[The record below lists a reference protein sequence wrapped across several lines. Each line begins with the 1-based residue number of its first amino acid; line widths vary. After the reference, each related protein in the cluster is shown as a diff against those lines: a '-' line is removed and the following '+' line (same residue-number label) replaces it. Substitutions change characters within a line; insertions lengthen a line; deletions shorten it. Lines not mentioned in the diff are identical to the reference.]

1 MPKEFEDMVS
11 AIKATLKKA
20 NPKMDDKE
28 CESRAYAIATDRW
41 KKSHGGKA
49 PQKMENLIFNFMV
62 PITEFYSP
70 KQESNLEEG
79 LVDDNFFIEGI
90 AINAT
95 TTANNHKF
103 LPEELR
109 NASKSLNGVPLL
121 IDHKNEVLSIM
132 GRVIEGNYDESLKYI
147 KFKAN
152 VKDKEIRQRISD
164 GRINSVSVGAA
175 VKELEEDNDGTFIP
189 RGISFKEL
197 SLVAVPADEQATFS
211 IALKEAYDK
220 ISQDQIS
227 LSLQYDNSIKEEG
240 GQKEM
245 SEKTPETQTQV
256 VESKVEDVK
265 EQSETQLLKEQIAFL
280 MTSYKATSEELDK
293 IKKESKKKI
302 KEEVE
307 ESGYVIE
314 ASRDDYLHGGAFTY
328 IGKY

>member
-11 AIKATLKKA
+11 AIKATLKKD
-20 NPKMDDKE
+20 NPKMSDKE

-49 PQKMENLIFNFMV
+49 PQKIENLIFNFTV
-62 PITEFYSP
+62 PITEYHSA
-70 KQESNLEEG
+70 ETINVEEG
-79 LVDDNFFIEGI
+79 IVDDNFFIEGI

-95 TTANNHKF
+95 TTSNNHTF
-103 LPEELR
+103 IPEELR
-109 NASKSLNGVPLL
+109 SASRSLNGVPLL

-132 GRVIEGNYDESLKYI
+132 GRVVEGRYDETLKNI

-175 VKELEEDNDGTFIP
+175 VKELDEQDDGTYIP

-227 LSLQYDNSIKEEG
+227 LSSQNDNSIQVEG
-240 GQKEM
+240 GKKEM

-265 EQSETQLLKEQIAFL
+265 IESGETQLLKEQIAFL

-307 ESGYVIE
+307 ETGYVIE
-314 ASRDDYLHGGAFTY
+314 ASRDCLHGGAFTY